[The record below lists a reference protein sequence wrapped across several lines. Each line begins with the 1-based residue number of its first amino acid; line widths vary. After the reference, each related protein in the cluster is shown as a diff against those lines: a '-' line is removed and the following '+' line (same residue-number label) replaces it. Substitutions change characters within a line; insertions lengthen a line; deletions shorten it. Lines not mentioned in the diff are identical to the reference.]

1 MKNEENSKVV
11 DVEVKEVEETEETEM
26 KKESF
31 ISKAI
36 GFGKRNWKKGAV
48 IVGVTLVG
56 VAGMMIGSKISGADE
71 AIAALP
77 IGDSYNDVSDG
88 SDESSADT
96 EE

>member
-1 MKNEENSKVV
+1 MKNEENVKVV
-11 DVEVKEVEETEETEM
+11 DVEVKEVEETEDTEM
-26 KKESF
+26 KETTF
-31 ISKAI
+31 SKVK
-36 GFGKRNWKKGAV
+36 GFVKRNWKKGAV

-56 VAGMMIGSKISGADE
+56 VAGAVIGSKISVADE

-77 IGDSYNDVSDG
+77 IGDSYDEVTDG